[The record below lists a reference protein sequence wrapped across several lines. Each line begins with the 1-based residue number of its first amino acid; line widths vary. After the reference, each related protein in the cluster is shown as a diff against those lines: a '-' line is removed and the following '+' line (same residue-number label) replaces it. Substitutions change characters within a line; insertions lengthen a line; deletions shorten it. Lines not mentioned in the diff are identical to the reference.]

1 MFGKGTK
8 LSFFPLLEI
17 TPSKWI
23 YQSCRQKM
31 ISNKSLLC
39 RFCEFFFCKFQ
50 SSSKFHFS
58 QQMYEILPITIR
70 FHKHYCYEKM
80 LKLEF
85 VQERAGNIPVTFYL
99 WWWAQPSI
107 CPWYLSFPLK
117 QKRAFSA
124 MQSIWWWIDLDK
136 NMEKK
141 SIIIW
146 HMGCSFTSTIKR
158 VGDTTAM
165 PVLHYLTTT
174 NGCQCAP
181 CVHTLKLSLCFPW
194 HTNTTL
200 PLHSADRNKVL
211 MIVPPTHSIQGF

>member
-1 MFGKGTK
+1 
-8 LSFFPLLEI
+8 
-17 TPSKWI
+17 
-23 YQSCRQKM
+23 
-31 ISNKSLLC
+31 
-39 RFCEFFFCKFQ
+39 
-50 SSSKFHFS
+50 
-58 QQMYEILPITIR
+58 
-70 FHKHYCYEKM
+70 M
-80 LKLEF
+80 LKLGF
-85 VQERAGNIPVTFYL
+85 VQERAGNSPVTFYL

-117 QKRAFSA
+117 QKREFSA
-124 MQSIWWWIDLDK
+124 MQSICWWMDLDK

-141 SIIIW
+141 SINQSIIIW

-194 HTNTTL
+194 HTNMTL
-200 PLHSADRNKVL
+200 PLHLRSWWLLHPPILYKVFNIESNIHQVVQICKHLKTTLDKQRYQRQMNIQAWAHTVADGCCRV
-211 MIVPPTHSIQGF
+211 VQSG